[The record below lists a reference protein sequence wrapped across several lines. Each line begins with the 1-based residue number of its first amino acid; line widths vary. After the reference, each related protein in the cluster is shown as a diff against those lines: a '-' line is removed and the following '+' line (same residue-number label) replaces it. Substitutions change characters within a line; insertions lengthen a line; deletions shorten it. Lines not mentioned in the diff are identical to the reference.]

1 MLKHVVA
8 YVPDLMDRSKLSAV
22 DADVRFVPSLDA
34 LAAAA
39 SQPGV
44 DLVVLDLSK
53 PGAVEALKTLPEG
66 LRSIGFGSHVDRVV
80 LDEARANGC
89 AQVLTRSQFFSR
101 VRELL
106 T

>member
-1 MLKHVVA
+1 VLKHVVA

-34 LAAAA
+34 LPAAA

-53 PGAVEALKTLPEG
+53 PGAVEALDGLPEG
-66 LRSIGFGSHVDRVV
+66 LRSIGFGSHVDRAV
-80 LDEARANGC
+80 LDGAKANGC
-89 AQVLTRSQFFSR
+89 GQVLTRSQFFAR
-101 VRELL
+101 LGELL